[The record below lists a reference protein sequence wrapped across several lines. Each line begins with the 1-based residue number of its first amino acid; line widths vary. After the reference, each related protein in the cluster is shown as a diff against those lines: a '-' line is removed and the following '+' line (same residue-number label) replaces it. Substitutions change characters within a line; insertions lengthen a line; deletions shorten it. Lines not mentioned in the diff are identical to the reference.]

1 MNHDYVEELDLIDRY
16 LMGNLTAEESAQ
28 FEEHFVD
35 CGQCVDRLAITKD
48 FIHGFRQMAS
58 GQPTEGSA
66 YRSRRLH
73 WYSPRS
79 LSPKWFALASGFLL
93 LAVVAGAVVMLN
105 RVKQARTESA
115 QWEQRFEQERQS
127 FTSADGEHREA
138 QRELTER
145 VARLQAELDSE
156 RDREIASP
164 GETQAQINL
173 PIFELRSTRGGE
185 PQSDSINN
193 LTLPR
198 SSASFV
204 ALVPLEGELSHKSYR
219 ITIQGVGKK
228 FTWKRDGLKPNRY
241 GALSVLFSS
250 NFFPPGDYVVV
261 VEGVNAAG
269 ATSVVGEYRFRR

>member
-35 CGQCVDRLAITKD
+35 CARCVDRLAITKE

-115 QWEQRFEQERQS
+115 QWEQRFEQEHQS

-145 VARLQAELDSE
+145 VARLQAELDSK

-164 GETQAQINL
+164 GETPAQINL
-173 PIFELRSTRGGE
+173 PILELRATRGGE
-185 PQSDSINN
+185 SQADSINK
-193 LTLPR
+193 LMLR
-198 SSASFV
+198 SAARFLM
-204 ALVPLEGELSHKSYR
+204 LVSLESELSHKSYR
-219 ITIQGVGKK
+219 ITIQGDGKK

-250 NFFPPGDYVVV
+250 NFFPPGDYVVL
-261 VEGVNAAG
+261 VEGVNAGG
-269 ATSVVGEYRFRR
+269 ATSVVGEYRFRV